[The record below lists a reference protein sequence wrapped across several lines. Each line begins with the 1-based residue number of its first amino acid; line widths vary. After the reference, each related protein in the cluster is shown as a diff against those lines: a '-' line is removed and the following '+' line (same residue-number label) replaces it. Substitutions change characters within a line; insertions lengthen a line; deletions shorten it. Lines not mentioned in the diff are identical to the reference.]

1 MFKSSRLALASVAA
15 AVVLA
20 GAPAHAALTTF
31 ANFTGLDSNTGVR
44 FQNGAANNVS
54 GTSGSLY
61 TIDSSSPSNAP
72 GSRLVSFSF
81 LQPTLAATV
90 NNVTSS
96 FTLFASTAS
105 PAQTF
110 GSFTLQ
116 SNLVGG
122 FSFLSTSA
130 IAVGNT
136 VYAAGSNLL
145 SGTFNDVSIAGQTNA
160 SSAAYG
166 GSTTSGS
173 TIVFTSDFVTF
184 APQSDYD
191 FSISLTSLSPLLFA
205 QPGSALRSFEAYST
219 GSFSSEP
226 APLVNAIPEPTVWG
240 MLIVG
245 FGLVGV
251 QSRRRR
257 TVGIAVAA

>member
-1 MFKSSRLALASVAA
+1 MFKSPRLALASVAA
-15 AVVLA
+15 VVALA
-20 GAPAHAALTTF
+20 GVPAQAALTTF
-31 ANFTGLDSNTGVR
+31 ANFTGLDANAGVR

-54 GTSGSLY
+54 GTTGSLY
-61 TIDSSSPSNAP
+61 SIDSSSPSNAP

-81 LQPTLAATV
+81 LQPALAATV
-90 NNVTSS
+90 TNVTSS
-96 FTLFASTAS
+96 FTLFASTVS

-110 GSFTLQ
+110 GQFTGQ

-122 FSFLSTSA
+122 FSFRSTNA
-130 IAVGNT
+130 ITVGST

-145 SGTFNDVSIAGQTNA
+145 TGTFNDVSIIGQTNA

-173 TIVFTSDFVTF
+173 TISFTSDFLNF
-184 APQSDYD
+184 APMSDYD
-191 FSISLTSLSPLLFA
+191 FSISLTSLTPLLFA

-219 GSFSSEP
+219 GSFSAEP
-226 APLVNAIPEPTVWG
+226 APAISAIPEPSVWG
-240 MLIVG
+240 LMIVG
-245 FGLVGV
+245 FGLVGF

-257 TVGIAVAA
+257 TATLSVAA

>member
-20 GAPAHAALTTF
+20 GAPAQAALTTF
-31 ANFTGLDSNTGVR
+31 ANFTGLDSNAGVR
-44 FQNGAANNVS
+44 FQNGAANNVG

-61 TIDSSSPSNAP
+61 TLNTATNTQ

-81 LQPTLAATV
+81 LQPTLAASVT
-90 NNVTSS
+90 NVTSS
-96 FTLFASTAS
+96 FTLFASTAA

-110 GSFTLQ
+110 GGFTLQ

-130 IAVGNT
+130 ITVGNKA
-136 VYAAGSNLL
+136 YAAGSNLL
-145 SGTFNDVSIAGQTNA
+145 TGTFNDVSIAGQTNS

-173 TIVFTSDFVTF
+173 TILFTSDFVTF

-205 QPGSALRSFEAYST
+205 QPGKALRSFTAYST

-257 TVGIAVAA
+257 TVGMAVAA

>member
-1 MFKSSRLALASVAA
+1 MFKSSRLALASLV
-15 AVVLA
+15 AVVGFA
-20 GAPAHAALTTF
+20 AAPAHAALTTF
-31 ANFTGLDSNTGVR
+31 ANFTGLNSNSGIR
-44 FQNGAANNVS
+44 FQNSAANNVD

-61 TIDSSSPSNAP
+61 TIDAMSMTP

-81 LQPTLAATV
+81 LQPAIAASV
-90 NNVTSS
+90 SNVTAS
-96 FTLFASTAS
+96 FTLLANTAS
-105 PAQTF
+105 PAQSF
-110 GSFTLQ
+110 GGFTLQ

-122 FSFLSTSA
+122 FSFRSTSA
-130 IAVGNT
+130 ITVGSS

-160 SSAAYG
+160 SSAAYNGSTTG
-166 GSTTSGS
+166 GST
-173 TIVFTSDFVTF
+173 ILFTSDFVTF

-205 QPGSALRSFEAYST
+205 SPGRALRSFQAYST

-226 APLVNAIPEPTVWG
+226 APSVNAIPEPSVWG

-257 TVGIAVAA
+257 AAGTSVAA